1 MSSVTFHVTVKWSAP
16 LLLGLTIASPCF
28 IVCINFTVSAKL
40 ILWKDGWTITQI
52 TLFINIILYVY
63 IVYSPPFMI
72 FVSEIAALAGTF
84 DTESIYFDFNDPA
97 MNNLSH
103 TDSLAGVC
111 DVPGSPQWVLINF
124 EEECSLSSFEVEF
137 QGGFAGKNCHIEAGN
152 DKKELIVV
160 ESFSPEDKNKL
171 QRFNLK
177 NQKKEIINGGCK
189 TLHVQEKG
197 KARADQYEVD
207 INCSFSA
214 SSISDS
220 QWILTSTATL
230 SYWRYRF
237 RWTRIRVTASSYP
250 STLVVTLPTL
260 VKKNIF
266 SPNTSGGRRLNNE
279 ISGDAFASLLLPG
292 TGSCGIIF
300 ASKSDDKWDML
311 DP

>member
-28 IVCINFTVSAKL
+28 IVCINLTVSAKL
-40 ILWKDGWTITQI
+40 ILWKDGWTITHFI
-52 TLFINIILYVY
+52 YLLFYII
-63 IVYSPPFMI
+63 YSPPFMI
-72 FVSEIAALAGTF
+72 FVSEIAALASTF
-84 DTESIYFDFNDPA
+84 DTESIYLNFNDPA
-97 MNNLSH
+97 MNDLSH

-111 DVPGSPQWVLINF
+111 DVPGSPQWVLIKF

-152 DKKELIVV
+152 DKKKLIIV

-177 NQKKEIINGGCK
+177 NQKKEMRKRGK
-189 TLHVQEKG
+189 VQEKG
-197 KARADQYEVD
+197 KALADQYGVD
-207 INCSFSA
+207 TNCSFSA

-220 QWILTSTATL
+220 QWMLTPTATL

-237 RWTRIRVTASSYP
+237 RWTWIRVTASNYP

-260 VKKNIF
+260 VKNIF

-292 TGSCGIIF
+292 TGSCDIIF
-300 ASKSDDKWDML
+300 ASKSDGK
-311 DP
+311 

>member
-40 ILWKDGWTITQI
+40 ILLY
-52 TLFINIILYVY
+52 LFINIILYVY
-63 IVYSPPFMI
+63 IIYSPPFMI
-72 FVSEIAALAGTF
+72 FISEIAALAGTF
-84 DTESIYFDFNDPA
+84 DTESVYLDFNDPA
-97 MNNLSH
+97 MNDLSH

-177 NQKKEIINGGCK
+177 NQKKEMKKRSGCE
-189 TLHVQEKG
+189 TLHELHGTEGAVSLSMVLENRVKFQ
-197 KARADQYEVD
+197 
-207 INCSFSA
+207 
-214 SSISDS
+214 SI
-220 QWILTSTATL
+220 
-230 SYWRYRF
+230 
-237 RWTRIRVTASSYP
+237 
-250 STLVVTLPTL
+250 
-260 VKKNIF
+260 
-266 SPNTSGGRRLNNE
+266 
-279 ISGDAFASLLLPG
+279 
-292 TGSCGIIF
+292 
-300 ASKSDDKWDML
+300 
-311 DP
+311 